1 MMERIAQQIKAGGQ
15 ILLASH
21 IDPDGDSVG
30 SLLALGLALES
41 EKKKVTLFNESVI
54 PAVYRFLPGFER
66 ITSGAIHDPGLFDLA
81 ILLDCSNLERTG
93 NVASAIRRIP
103 FMINIDHHA
112 TNTQYGTLNL
122 VHPEACASSEIV
134 YSLIKKMNIPV
145 TREIA
150 TAIYTGILSDTGSF
164 RFANTNEKAFSICRE
179 MVNLGVDPSFV
190 AQHVYGPFSLNRLK
204 LLNRALDSLE
214 ISKNGQ
220 LSIMSLSRD
229 VFRQTHTRPEDTDG
243 FLNYARNI
251 KDIKVAALIQ
261 EQEAPLPENKNGN
274 RQEACPGHEKFFHVS
289 LRSNGEADVAAIALA
304 FGGGGHTS
312 AAGFTIS
319 THLKEI
325 KNKLFKLSEAL

>member
-1 MMERIAQQIKAGGQ
+1 MMERIAQQIKANGK

-41 EKKKVTLFNESVI
+41 ENKEVTLFNESVI

-66 ITSGAIHDPGLFDLA
+66 ITSGAIDDPGLFDLA

-93 NVASAIRRIP
+93 NAAPAIRRIP

-112 TNTQYGTLNL
+112 TNTRYGTLNL
-122 VHPEACASSEIV
+122 VRPEACASSEIV
-134 YSLIKKMNIPV
+134 YSLIKEMNLSM

-164 RFANTNEKAFSICRE
+164 RFANTNENAFSICRE
-179 MVNLGVDPSFV
+179 MVSLGVDPSFV

-220 LSIMSLSRD
+220 MSIMSLSRD
-229 VFRQTHTRPEDTDG
+229 VFRKTNTRPEDTDG

-261 EQEAPLPENKNGN
+261 EQESPLSENKHGD
-274 RQEACPGHEKFFHVS
+274 RQDPCSGHEKSFHVS
-289 LRSNGEADVAAIALA
+289 MRSNGQADVAAIALA
-304 FGGGGHTS
+304 FGGGGHAG
-312 AAGFTIS
+312 AAGFTITS
-319 THLKEI
+319 HLKEI
-325 KNKLFKLSEAL
+325 KNKLFNLSKAL